1 MTNKS
6 RNRSKLHIVTK
17 LHEGIK
23 FYKAKTERRD
33 KIKRR
38 KFFTKGQIR
47 TSYNFAPRVI
57 FKQVLTLNQR
67 SFLHV
72 RQRHKQHYQHYYK
85 NIFFLIKLS

>member
-57 FKQVLTLNQR
+57 FVLEKKKR
-67 SFLHV
+67 
-72 RQRHKQHYQHYYK
+72 KKYYK
-85 NIFFLIKLS
+85 KKQNKTNTKR